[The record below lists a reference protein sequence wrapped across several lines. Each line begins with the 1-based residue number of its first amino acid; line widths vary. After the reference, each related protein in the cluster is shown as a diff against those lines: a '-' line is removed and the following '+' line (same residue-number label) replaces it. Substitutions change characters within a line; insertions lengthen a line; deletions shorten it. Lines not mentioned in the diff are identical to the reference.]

1 MRFWRS
7 LETHPKIY
15 LVLWKLLLLPA
26 EIQSNE
32 ACLDYLEGNKD
43 TALKKLKQ
51 AIDDLAKLPT
61 KASDEFKWKLQVN
74 LEMVNKPED
83 DQPSQAPKP
92 EFFILIWRMIWKW
105 VFCVSLEMFVSWW
118 LCFIHLSWSNI
129 AFFKKRPNFT
139 NIQYVSS
146 RL

>member
-1 MRFWRS
+1 MHIS
-7 LETHPKIY
+7 NLSKDGVY
-15 LVLWKLLLLPA
+15 LVLRKLLLLPA

-83 DQPSQAPKP
+83 EPSQAPKP
-92 EFFILIWRMIWKW
+92 EFFILI
-105 VFCVSLEMFVSWW
+105 
-118 LCFIHLSWSNI
+118 
-129 AFFKKRPNFT
+129 
-139 NIQYVSS
+139 
-146 RL
+146 